1 LSTSCRRRH
10 SVTFLSPNSFPTS
23 QPSPPKKARVHQ
35 LSATAS
41 LNKLLYRLTKPEL
54 ANDLEIKPRNFEIE
68 EGELW
73 DDLFDIIVQAWK
85 RDNKVIFQKPFDI
98 DTWTDDFILLGFSSS
113 ALSAF
118 HTILQKEYT
127 SFGHEVVNMILEYE
141 TVGDIASLMVWG
153 DVMEYSRRHSEGESS
168 ERKESETSSSPTTAS
183 SVQGSASTQG
193 TSLPLSIPI
202 RNNRERD

>member
-1 LSTSCRRRH
+1 LSDAQKNNDGVTPPLPTPRRRRH
-10 SVTFLSPNSFPTS
+10 SITSLSPNSFPTS

-41 LNKLLYRLTKPEL
+41 SNKLLDRLTKPEM

-98 DTWTDDFILLGFSSS
+98 HTWTDDFILLGFCSG

-153 DVMEYSRRHSEGESS
+153 DVMEYSRRRSGGESS
-168 ERKESETSSSPTTAS
+168 ERKESKTSSSPTAAS
-183 SVQGSASTQG
+183 SVQGSALTQG
-193 TSLPLSIPI
+193 T
-202 RNNRERD
+202 